1 MSKEWYKVR
10 LRWAEMSD
18 RDGLR
23 SWHDSVYLLRAEDPD
38 AAFQQALTIGR
49 RGQAGHDEEGQYVG
63 LRFADVLTLDR
74 LGAVLPDELEVAWAR
89 RPTKVPLPERYQ
101 FEPERRVPP
110 ASF

>member
-1 MSKEWYKVR
+1 MNKEWYIAR
-10 LRWAEMSD
+10 LRWAEMAD

-23 SWHDSVYLLRAEDPD
+23 CWQDGTYLLRAENSET
-38 AAFQQALTIGR
+38 AFQQALELGR

-74 LGAVLPDELEVAWAR
+74 LGAVLPDELEVAWVR
-89 RPTKVPLPERYQ
+89 RPTKVPLPDRYQ